1 VPKKKNPKEA
11 ELKKRVAKLP
21 TKPGVYRWLDAK
33 GTVLYVGKALN
44 LRKRVT
50 SYLSKEAALG
60 PWKQSLMERAAD
72 VSVTVT
78 NSELEA
84 LILETNLI
92 KQKKPKYNVL
102 MKDDKNYV
110 YVRISLQD
118 PFPRIDL
125 VRKPAEDGAKYFG
138 PYISAYEIRDTL
150 TLLRRVFPYRTCKM
164 GIEVASSP
172 TPIPSP
178 SGGGVAKP
186 GGNSLPPPGEG
197 AGMGVIVKNRDR
209 PTPCLDYHIK
219 QCCGPCIGCVTPD
232 TYYRDAIEGVIDF
245 LKGKTEDA
253 LALLTERM
261 KAVARDRKFE
271 QAAKLRDALQTIQH
285 LSEKQII
292 SDTSGED
299 ADVFGVAVEGNRVH
313 VVLLKERN
321 GKVIDESSFTLLGHA
336 ENAAEALTQFLPQYY
351 VDAPDVPPFLLL
363 PEEIGEQNLLEQW
376 LTERRGTKVTI
387 RVPERGKK
395 NKLLSL
401 AEENAREKVQHFETS
416 WEAAARNVEDA
427 LKELKAAL
435 DLPTVPRRIEGY
447 DISHLSGTETV
458 GSMSV
463 FVDGKPKNDQY
474 RSFTI
479 RTIREG
485 EIDDYRALKEVLHR
499 RLLHLTHNIREEERQ
514 WKERGIAFG
523 KARKDEAAMIKKIMQ
538 NEPEYLSLEK
548 LNVKDFLVAR
558 KGKDVVAFARLL
570 AHGKN
575 EIEMKSVWVRSDHRH
590 QGLGNLIIRM
600 LLAQAERKN
609 IKKIYIRIFAK
620 MEEYYTALG
629 FRIAQ
634 VLPPVIGKQVRAI
647 RKKHPEIHGLTMVYL
662 FAEHKKE
669 DVSLGARPDLLL
681 IDGGKGQLNAALE
694 VLKELKLAIPS
705 IGLAKR
711 EEEVFV
717 PGNPR
722 PLVFE
727 KDSPA
732 RFLLM
737 RLRDEAHRFA
747 NQHRETRLKKRA
759 VFSVLDSIPG
769 IGPQTRVK
777 LLKRFGSLEAI
788 KDTPD
793 EELLKILSQSQ
804 LTTLRDQR

>member
-1 VPKKKNPKEA
+1 MPKKKNPKAA

-21 TKPGVYRWLDAK
+21 AKPGVYRWLDAK

-44 LRKRVT
+44 LRKRVI
-50 SYLSKEAALG
+50 SYLSKDARLG
-60 PWKQSLMERAAD
+60 PWKQSLMEKAAD

-110 YVRISLQD
+110 YVRIAVQD
-118 PFPRIDL
+118 AFPRIDL
-125 VRKPAEDGAKYFG
+125 VRKPAEDKAKYFG
-138 PYISAYEIRDTL
+138 PYVSAFEIRETL

-164 GIEVASSP
+164 CIEPTAESSEV
-172 TPIPSP
+172 PSP
-178 SGGGVAKP
+178 KSQVLSP
-186 GGNSLPPPGEG
+186 LS
-197 AGMGVIVKNRDR
+197 VTVTHRDR

-219 QCCGPCIGCVTPD
+219 QCCGPCIGLVSPEE
-232 TYYRDAIEGVIDF
+232 YGRMAVEGVIDF
-245 LKGKTEDA
+245 LKGKTDDA

-261 KAVARDRKFE
+261 KTAARDRKFE
-271 QAAKLRDALQTIQH
+271 QAAKLRDALQVIQR
-285 LSEKQII
+285 LSEKQIV
-292 SDTSGED
+292 SDTTGED
-299 ADVFGVAVEGNRVH
+299 ADIFGVAVEGNRVH

-351 VDAPDVPPFLLL
+351 VDAPDVPPLLIFAENIEDPKL
-363 PEEIGEQNLLEQW
+363 
-376 LTERRGTKVTI
+376 LTEWLSKLHGSKVMI
-387 RVPERGKK
+387 RIPERGKLPA
-395 NKLLSL
+395 LLRL

-427 LKELKAAL
+427 LKELKTTL
-435 DLPTVPRRIEGY
+435 DLPSPPKRIEGY

-474 RSFTI
+474 RSYTI
-479 RTIREG
+479 RTMKEG
-485 EIDDYRALKEVLHR
+485 DIDDYRAIKEVLKR
-499 RLLHLTHNIREEERQ
+499 RLLHLTQNLREEEQ
-514 WKERGIAFG
+514 TWKEQGITFG
-523 KARKDEAAMIKKIMQ
+523 KARTDDAETIRKIMRD
-538 NEPEYLSLEK
+538 EPEHLSLEK
-548 LNVKDFLVAR
+548 LNMKDFLVAR
-558 KGKDVVAFARLL
+558 YKNTIVAFARLL
-570 AHGKN
+570 THGKN
-575 EIEMKSVWVRSDHRH
+575 EVEMKSVWVRDDHRH
-590 QGLGNLIIRM
+590 QGLGNFIIRK
-600 LLAQAERKN
+600 LLAQAQREKL
-609 IKKIYIRIFAK
+609 KKIYIRIFVK
-620 MEEYYTALG
+620 MEAYYATIG
-629 FRIAQ
+629 FRPAQ
-634 VLPPVIGKQVRAI
+634 VLPPILGKKIQAV
-647 RKKHPEIHGLTMVYL
+647 RKKHPDIQGLTMVYI
-662 FAEHKKE
+662 FAEHKKQ
-669 DVSLGARPDLLL
+669 DVSLGTRPDLLL
-681 IDGGKGQLNAALE
+681 IDGGKGQLSAAEEILR
-694 VLKELKLAIPS
+694 ELNQNIPVIS
-705 IGLAKR
+705 LAKR
-711 EEEVFV
+711 EEEVFAT
-717 PGNPR
+717 GNPQ
-722 PLVFE
+722 PLSFA

-777 LLKRFGSLEAI
+777 LLKKFGSLEAI
-788 KDTPD
+788 KDAPD

-804 LTTLRDQR
+804 LATFRGQL